1 MTRPAISLYGLLLPW
16 LFVEP
21 FEIAKHVSL
30 FHRLSSP
37 VVLSGTTSSNMED
50 ASVTNTTGTCGHH
63 LLTQAGEGIL
73 SRRRAFQLSVAA
85 VASAVVPQRSNSVSQ
100 HSASSSRQH
109 DTSLSSAQESLTG
122 FVAGATM
129 SATKTVVKYP
139 LDTATVRLQLAA
151 AAAAAE
157 SPLYTTSWSELFRG
171 SLNGVATPLVA
182 NIPGGA
188 VFFAVRDA
196 CKASL
201 KTNRVTAHL
210 PPWIQTCTAVAVAQI
225 PYWLVRNPSEIVK
238 TRQQAKLEG
247 YTEGVSMIQGYRQV
261 WLDATTA
268 SRDGGVNATH
278 GSDSSCSTLSS
289 LVDAFYLGYWEN
301 ILYAYP
307 ADVIK
312 FLVYDSWTRKLGG
325 KQALSPLQGAVV
337 GAGAT
342 AVAQLV
348 TTPLDVVRNRLMA
361 SAMSNNTTALGTR
374 QFSTVVSP
382 GPGED
387 ESDNDEPGESQDGRG
402 YRQRSYWDTLTYLT
416 ESEGL
421 PGLFAGAAPRVG
433 KALISGAIQF
443 ATYEETKRDVARF
456 LNDNKGRIFS
466 LQSK

>member
-37 VVLSGTTSSNMED
+37 VVLSGTTSSNIED
-50 ASVTNTTGTCGHH
+50 ASVANTTGTSGHH
-63 LLTQAGEGIL
+63 LLTQGEGIL

-100 HSASSSRQH
+100 HSVSSSRQS

-151 AAAAAE
+151 AAATE
-157 SPLYTTSWSELFRG
+157 SPYYTTSWSELFRG

-201 KTNRVTAHL
+201 KTNRVTTHW

-268 SRDGGVNATH
+268 SRDGGVKATQ

-312 FLVYDSWTRKLGG
+312 FFVYDSWTRKLGG

-402 YRQRSYWDTLTYLT
+402 YRQRSYWDTLTYLA

-456 LNDNKGRIFS
+456 LNDNKGQIFS

>member
-1 MTRPAISLYGLLLPW
+1 MTRPLAISLYGLLLPW

-21 FEIAKHVSL
+21 FEIAKHIIS

-37 VVLSGTTSSNMED
+37 VVLSGTSSNIED
-50 ASVTNTTGTCGHH
+50 ASVANTTGTSGHH

-139 LDTATVRLQLAA
+139 LDTATVRMQLAA

-157 SPLYTTSWSELFRG
+157 SPYYTTWSELFQG

-201 KTNRVTAHL
+201 KTNSVTAHL

-361 SAMSNNTTALGTR
+361 SAMSINTTAQGTL
-374 QFSTVVSP
+374 QSPTAVSP

-387 ESDNDEPGESQDGRG
+387 ESDKDEPAESEDGRA
-402 YRQRSYWDTLTYLT
+402 YRQRSYWEALTYLA

-456 LNDNKGRIFS
+456 LNDKGRIFS